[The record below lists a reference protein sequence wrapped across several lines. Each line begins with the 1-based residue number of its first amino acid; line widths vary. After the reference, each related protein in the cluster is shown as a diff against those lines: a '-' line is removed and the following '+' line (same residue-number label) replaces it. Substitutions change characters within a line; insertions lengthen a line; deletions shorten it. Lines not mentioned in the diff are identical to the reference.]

1 MFPGP
6 DDEMPVDLRD
16 LVGDPS
22 AVALATLAAG
32 VTVLLVLFTYAVA
45 YAPPVEAKGILG
57 SVVSNS
63 DPAVRTR
70 FYQHAFAHDGVEWA
84 PLFLPAFALVAATCV
99 RASRRRRE
107 RVRLA
112 LAAGIAVAVGYALV
126 GAVGISALPPLDS
139 GAVAPGGLHSDLP
152 AVAVNALV
160 LAAVAAAGTGLALVA
175 VDATTGG
182 ASR

>member
-1 MFPGP
+1 MFTEP
-6 DDEMPVDLRD
+6 DDETVVGLRD

-32 VTVLLVLFTYAVA
+32 VTVLLVPFTYAVA
-45 YAPPVEAKGILG
+45 YAPPVESQGILG

-70 FYQHAFAHDGVEWA
+70 FYQHAFAADGVEWA

-107 RVRLA
+107 LSVLA
-112 LAAGIAVAVGYALV
+112 LAAGVAAAVGYALV
-126 GAVGISALPPLDS
+126 SAVGISALPPMD
-139 GAVAPGGLHSDLP
+139 ADVVALRGLQSDLP
-152 AVAVNALV
+152 AVALNALV
-160 LAAVAAAGTGLALVA
+160 LAVVAAVGTGLALVA